1 MPGCAIYKIRTIAAV
16 RLIHRPR
23 PEQTKCSRNAPSYSR
38 FCTSTSTSTDTRTGT
53 GNIFVPYSTRTSTST
68 SRAGLLVPYL
78 PFGHTLLVHRI
89 APYTPRC
96 RSPLICSSADPPPDC
111 LPPAESGVMWIRFVI
126 CTMYRIATKNPY
138 VPCGTSTRK
147 TFSSARTPP
156 SHTNALTTSETG
168 TFKPQLQD
176 QNRVLYS
183 GLDHLQVSRT
193 VFLPITPEGVRI
205 PGASAP
211 FGDKAPN
218 CRSETNPATPPGLF
232 AARQKNPQAI
242 LPNAPLRG
250 DKVGGRRF
258 FSRQDAAENG
268 QD

>member
-1 MPGCAIYKIRTIAAV
+1 MQYGFTYGQAPTRF
-16 RLIHRPR
+16 RHR
-23 PEQTKCSRNAPSYSR
+23 
-38 FCTSTSTSTDTRTGT
+38 
-53 GNIFVPYSTRTSTST
+53 V
-68 SRAGLLVPYL
+68 
-78 PFGHTLLVHRI
+78 
-89 APYTPRC
+89 
-96 RSPLICSSADPPPDC
+96 
-111 LPPAESGVMWIRFVI
+111 
-126 CTMYRIATKNPY
+126 
-138 VPCGTSTRK
+138 
-147 TFSSARTPP
+147 
-156 SHTNALTTSETG
+156 
-168 TFKPQLQD
+168 KPQLQD

-205 PGASAP
+205 PGAIAP

-242 LPNAPLRG
+242 LPNAPPQG

-268 QD
+268 QDKAVFSRDAYFYGTGSNFRGPNMDIMR